1 MFCAPDPN
9 LVVMG
14 GPNGNI
20 NYQLNYQFNSI
31 SSMFRSQERI
41 KKIEKI
47 YGKIQ
52 KEEVR
57 F

>member
-1 MFCAPDPN
+1 MFYASDPN
-9 LVVMG
+9 LVVMDG
-14 GPNGNI
+14 SNSNI

-31 SSMFRSQERI
+31 FSMFRSQERI

-52 KEEVR
+52 KEEFR

>member
-1 MFCAPDPN
+1 MFYASDPN
-9 LVVMG
+9 
-14 GPNGNI
+14 GPNSNI
-20 NYQLNYQFNSI
+20 INYQFNSI
-31 SSMFRSQERI
+31 FSMFRSQERI

-52 KEEVR
+52 KEEFR

>member
-14 GPNGNI
+14 GPNSNI
-20 NYQLNYQFNSI
+20 NYQINYQFNNI

-52 KEEVR
+52 KEKVR

>member
-14 GPNGNI
+14 GPNI
-20 NYQLNYQFNSI
+20 SYQINYQFNNI

>member
-14 GPNGNI
+14 GPNSRLHHPFFTTIGT
-20 NYQLNYQFNSI
+20 
-31 SSMFRSQERI
+31 MFRSQQRI

-47 YGKIQ
+47 FDGKIQ
-52 KEEVR
+52 KKEVW

>member
-1 MFCAPDPN
+1 MFCASDPN
-9 LVVMG
+9 LVVMD
-14 GPNGNI
+14 GPNSNI
-20 NYQLNYQFNSI
+20 NYQLNYQFNNI

-41 KKIEKI
+41 KKIQKI
-47 YGKIQ
+47 YGEIQ

>member
-9 LVVMG
+9 IVVMG
-14 GPNGNI
+14 GPSSNLWN
-20 NYQLNYQFNSI
+20 NMNFNPTI
-31 SSMFRSQERI
+31 GTMFRSQERI
-41 KKIEKI
+41 KKIRKI
-47 YGKIQ
+47 FDGKIQ

>member
-14 GPNGNI
+14 GPNSNI

>member
-14 GPNGNI
+14 NPNSI
-20 NYQLNYQFNSI
+20 LNYQFNNI

-41 KKIEKI
+41 KKIQKI

-52 KEEVR
+52 KEKVR
-57 F
+57 L

>member
-14 GPNGNI
+14 GPNSII
-20 NYQLNYQFNSI
+20 NYQINYKFNNI

-47 YGKIQ
+47 YGNIQ

>member
-9 LVVMG
+9 IVVMG
-14 GPNGNI
+14 GPSSNLFNNMNFNTNI
-20 NYQLNYQFNSI
+20 ST
-31 SSMFRSQERI
+31 MFRSQERI

-47 YGKIQ
+47 FNGKIQ
-52 KEEVR
+52 KKEVR

>member
-9 LVVMG
+9 LVILG
-14 GPNGNI
+14 GPNNTI
-20 NYQLNYQFNSI
+20 HNYQFNNI

-47 YGKIQ
+47 DGKIR

>member
-1 MFCAPDPN
+1 MFCASDPN
-9 LVVMG
+9 LVVMD
-14 GPNGNI
+14 GPNSNI
-20 NYQLNYQFNSI
+20 NYQLNYQFNNI

-41 KKIEKI
+41 KKIQKI

>member
-14 GPNGNI
+14 GPNSNI
-20 NYQLNYQFNSI
+20 HNYQFNNI

-47 YGKIQ
+47 FNGKI
-52 KEEVR
+52 KKKEVR

>member
-1 MFCAPDPN
+1 MFCASDPN
-9 LVVMG
+9 LVVMD
-14 GPNGNI
+14 GPNSNI
-20 NYQLNYQFNSI
+20 NYQLNYQFNNI

>member
-14 GPNGNI
+14 GPNSR
-20 NYQLNYQFNSI
+20 LNPFFTTI
-31 SSMFRSQERI
+31 GTMFRSQERI
-41 KKIEKI
+41 KKIRNI
-47 YGKIQ
+47 FDGKIQ
-52 KEEVR
+52 KEEIR

>member
-9 LVVMG
+9 IVVYG
-14 GPNGNI
+14 GPNSRMHKGNPFFTTI
-20 NYQLNYQFNSI
+20 GT
-31 SSMFRSQERI
+31 MFRSQERI
-41 KKIEKI
+41 KKIRKI
-47 YGKIQ
+47 FDGKIQ